1 MTFLLKSVIKYL
13 RDTADKIEQG
23 KCNLTEEQ
31 SMNILSVIANEEL
44 SKAQACQF
52 LNVSR
57 SRFDKLIEEGKI
69 PKGKKVKGFN
79 ELRWIKYDLLKISS
93 NAFNP

>member
-44 SKAQACQF
+44 SKA
-52 LNVSR
+52 
-57 SRFDKLIEEGKI
+57 
-69 PKGKKVKGFN
+69 
-79 ELRWIKYDLLKISS
+79 
-93 NAFNP
+93 